1 MTESVAARVR
11 RLLSGSV
18 EDLVDRMERGSSE
31 TVMREAIR
39 EVDRAIDETK
49 SVHGHALL
57 KRQQAQRHVALATD
71 KISDLKS
78 KAAMAVQQ
86 NRDDLAEAAI
96 ARQLDLEAQIP
107 LIQAN
112 VAEAGREA
120 KELED
125 CVAALSGR
133 KREMEADLNAY
144 RTAVQTA
151 AAASGA
157 NEGQSKSAT
166 GRATQ
171 RTDRA
176 QTAFQRAMSGACGIA
191 TGASDPDVY
200 AKLAELD
207 RIKRNSEISA
217 RLAALKGQESAV

>member
-18 EDLVDRMERGSSE
+18 EDLVDRMERGSNE
-31 TVMREAIR
+31 MVMREAIR
-39 EVDRAIDETK
+39 EVDRAIEDTK
-49 SVHGHALL
+49 SAHGHALL
-57 KRQQAQRHVALATD
+57 KRQQAQRHVTLATD
-71 KISDLKS
+71 KINDLKS
-78 KAAMAVQQ
+78 KAAMAVRQ

-112 VAEAGREA
+112 VVEAGREA

-144 RTAVQTA
+144 RTSVQSA
-151 AAASGA
+151 ADASGKS
-157 NEGQSKSAT
+157 ESHSKSAT
-166 GRATQ
+166 SRATQ

-176 QTAFQRAMSGACGIA
+176 QTAFHRAMSGTSGLAAC
-191 TGASDPDVY
+191 SSEPDVH

-207 RIKRNSEISA
+207 RIQRNSEITA
-217 RLAALKGQESAV
+217 RLAALKGQQSAV